1 MSVTTDIP
9 ATYKG
14 PRKVFARLLD
24 MGARE
29 DRLLVFLIC
38 GCVLTFVAQM
48 PKLAREAHLTGQ
60 ELNMLLGGA
69 LLGIVFIAPLLLYML
84 ALISHWAARAA
95 GGKGDAYRARLALF
109 WAFLAASP
117 LMLLNGLVAGFI
129 GAGPALNLVGVL
141 WFAVFLWFW
150 VSGMIQG
157 YWARQ

>member
-14 PRKVFARLLD
+14 PRKVFARLLS

-29 DRLLVFLIC
+29 DRLLVFLIA

-69 LLGIVFIAPLLLYML
+69 LLGIVFIAPLLLYVL
-84 ALISHWAARAA
+84 ALVAHWIARAA
-95 GGKGDAYRARLALF
+95 GGQGDAYRARLALF
-109 WAFLAASP
+109 WAFLASSP
-117 LMLLNGLVAGFI
+117 LILLNGLVAGFI
-129 GAGPALNLVGVL
+129 GAGAALNLVGAL
-141 WFAVFLWFW
+141 WCAVFLWFW
-150 VSGMIQG
+150 MSGMIQG
-157 YWARQ
+157 YWTKS